1 MSARQVLISGAGS
14 GFGRALAQRF
24 AAAGCRIGC
33 ADINADS
40 ARETAAMLPG
50 DGHRVYQ
57 VDVADDAS
65 VARWQSEVAALGQPV
80 DVLINNAGIASGG
93 TLLEADMAE
102 WDRVLN
108 INLLGVV
115 RACRA
120 FLPGMQAAGR
130 GHIVN
135 VASFAALA
143 GGPGIMTYGVAK
155 GGVHTLSEQ
164 LRAELHGSGI
174 TVSVVCPAFFQTNLL
189 SRWEGSERMRGV
201 AEKLMRE
208 SPDTLDSVSTATFD
222 AIERGD
228 FLILPTRREPG
239 RWRIKR
245 WFPNLYFRQLMKLVA
260 SRSRGG

>member
-1 MSARQVLISGAGS
+1 MTVRQVLISGAGS

-24 AAAGCRIGC
+24 AATGCRIGC
-33 ADINADS
+33 ADINVDN
-40 ARETAAMLPG
+40 ARQTAAMLPG
-50 DGHRVYQ
+50 NGHRVYQ
-57 VDVADDAS
+57 VDVGDDAS
-65 VARWQSEVAALGQPV
+65 VRRWQSEVATTGDAV
-80 DVLINNAGIASGG
+80 DILINNAGIASGG

-102 WDRVLN
+102 WQRVLN

-120 FLPGMQAAGR
+120 FLPAMQSAKG

-135 VASFAALA
+135 IASFAAMA
-143 GGPGIMTYGVAK
+143 GGPGIMSYGVSK
-155 GGVHTLSEQ
+155 SGVYTLSEQ

-174 TVSVVCPAFFQTNLL
+174 RVSVVCPAFFQTNLL
-189 SRWEGSERMRGV
+189 SSWEGSERMRHV
-201 AEKLMRE
+201 AERLMQN
-208 SPDTLDSVSTATFD
+208 SPDTLDSVSKATFD

-245 WFPNLYFRQLMKLVA
+245 WLPELYFRQLMKLVT

>member
-57 VDVADDAS
+57 VDVGDDAS